1 MKIADYGKAITSYI
15 ESPTKGEKELLKAR
29 AEEADR
35 TLLAD
40 GTPPPKKPKQ
50 LKDLYNSINTAVLAV
65 RSNTIAPEFIL
76 PDLETETQRYI
87 KDGLISGEDARKFAI
102 ERKEYWDKW
111 IEENPG
117 GTTPNFEFDNE
128 GKSRILSQEE
138 IIERINEADGGRIG
152 LKKSFNPNENSLS
165 ALQKINQEGAI
176 RISDKIERFKEL
188 VKSGKTPNQAKIKV
202 MEEFKITR
210 NPKAGTPVWMSRG
223 KSELLEEGFEFVES
237 KRGPEPSEDNVKLKA
252 TKKRDQVIGSGKA
265 FEERLKKEKTK
276 TGFGKK
282 FETAHT
288 ANIFQAK
295 KLGIEYPVDA
305 LAIQA
310 TDVNQKVAEVLN
322 EELEPLYKK
331 QLELR
336 NKLKKNNTLALR
348 KELEKINFK
357 ISETVASGGK
367 QGNVAANVL
376 KPIVVDSKT
385 LKGKILN
392 LGFPTSDEVFTL
404 PGATTKN
411 VAAQSDADLMA
422 RMNIKENVLSK
433 AGKAVKTVGKVIKPI
448 GYAFGANAVK
458 SAISKADEMGIE
470 LSLADK
476 LMAFDSGDAE
486 VAIDNF
492 KRRTI
497 PGYSEK
503 QAAITLGKFKD
514 DFEEVG
520 KDTTFGKYNDQI
532 KNIKL
537 S

>member
-15 ESPTKGEKELLKAR
+15 QAPTRDQKELLKAR

-50 LKDLYNSINTAVLAV
+50 LKDLYNSIDTAVLAV

-76 PDLETETQRYI
+76 PDLETRTQQYI

-102 ERKEYWDKW
+102 ERKDYWDQW
-111 IEENPG
+111 ISENPG
-117 GTTPNFEFDNE
+117 GTTPDFEFDNE

-138 IIERINEADGGRIG
+138 IIERINEADGGRVG

-223 KSELLEEGFEFVES
+223 KAELLEEGFEFVES

-252 TKKRDQVIGSGKA
+252 TKKRNQVIGSGKA

-367 QGNVAANVL
+367 QG
-376 KPIVVDSKT
+376 
-385 LKGKILN
+385 
-392 LGFPTSDEVFTL
+392 
-404 PGATTKN
+404 
-411 VAAQSDADLMA
+411 M
-422 RMNIKENVLSK
+422 
-433 AGKAVKTVGKVIKPI
+433 
-448 GYAFGANAVK
+448 
-458 SAISKADEMGIE
+458 
-470 LSLADK
+470 
-476 LMAFDSGDAE
+476 
-486 VAIDNF
+486 
-492 KRRTI
+492 
-497 PGYSEK
+497 
-503 QAAITLGKFKD
+503 
-514 DFEEVG
+514 
-520 KDTTFGKYNDQI
+520 
-532 KNIKL
+532 
-537 S
+537 